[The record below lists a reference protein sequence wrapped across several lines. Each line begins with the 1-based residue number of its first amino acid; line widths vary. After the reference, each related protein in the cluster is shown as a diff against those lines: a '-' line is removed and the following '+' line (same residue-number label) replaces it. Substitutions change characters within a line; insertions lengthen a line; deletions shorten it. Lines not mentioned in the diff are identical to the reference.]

1 MADITKS
8 EEQIAKD
15 KEAVKAMTGA
25 KLAMEASLRRI
36 HALETTLKSV
46 QEQVKHI
53 GGSVAHDNVYLRVW
67 SESHRDWATLKSKDV
82 FLALDNTIKA
92 VL

>member
-1 MADITKS
+1 MSELTKN

-25 KLAMEASLRRI
+25 KNNMEAALRRI
-36 HALETTLKSV
+36 ERLENTLR
-46 QEQVKHI
+46 
-53 GGSVAHDNVYLRVW
+53 SVAGQSKTLSEAFGKKAYLDVYQRDGTYKPARICDLFERIDN
-67 SESHRDWATLKSKDV
+67 D
-82 FLALDNTIKA
+82 IKA

>member
-1 MADITKS
+1 MAEIAKT

-25 KLAMEASLRRI
+25 KSAMEAALRRI
-36 HALETTLKSV
+36 DLLEMTLKSV
-46 QEQVKHI
+46 IRQSDVLSEAFGEKVQLDIWHQGGEFKPVK
-53 GGSVAHDNVYLRVW
+53 V
-67 SESHRDWATLKSKDV
+67 SKLFEKIRND
-82 FLALDNTIKA
+82 IKA

>member
-1 MADITKS
+1 MTDKT

-25 KLAMEASLRRI
+25 KNAMEAALRRI

-53 GGSVAHDNVYLRVW
+53 GGAVAHDNLYLRVW
-67 SESHRDWATLKSKDV
+67 SDSHRDYATLKSKDV
-82 FLALDNTIKA
+82 FLGFDNTIKA